1 MAVVLLKA
9 LGRVSQGLFNVG
21 ERRRNHHELLR
32 GAAVWAVKAVF
43 LRRGMRKGGGEDGSA
58 ARSQSM
64 PTMNMDGHPS
74 IYFKHITPLSE
85 REKKEKERKERKDI

>member
-1 MAVVLLKA
+1 MLL
-9 LGRVSQGLFNVG
+9 
-21 ERRRNHHELLR
+21 H
-32 GAAVWAVKAVF
+32 GAAVSAVKAVF
-43 LRRGMRKGGGEDGSA
+43 PCRGMRRGGGPAGSE